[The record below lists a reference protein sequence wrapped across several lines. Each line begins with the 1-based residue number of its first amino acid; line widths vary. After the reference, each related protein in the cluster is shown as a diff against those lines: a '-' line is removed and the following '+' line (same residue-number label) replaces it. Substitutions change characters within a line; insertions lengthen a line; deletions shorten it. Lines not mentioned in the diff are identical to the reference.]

1 MPKRRGRRPPSF
13 LAISDTPSR
22 RRAFV
27 GPLGDDIPS
36 IFPIVAGVLLFI
48 GTMAYAASLVAEK
61 NSYLEIRKASLGL
74 SYLVTERGQM
84 NTEELGTMCDSKL
97 RKYGTNSR
105 VKFIV
110 TLDRQCGGYVFDTDP
125 LAPYD
130 VSAAYGYCSNLDAAA
145 IVASEISARSPV
157 ILNYPV
163 AVPCPNADSPTEGF
177 GIINVI
183 VWR

>member
-1 MPKRRGRRPPSF
+1 MK
-13 LAISDTPSR
+13 TR

-48 GTMAYAASLVAEK
+48 STMAYAASLVAEK

-74 SYLVTERGQM
+74 SYLVSARGQM
-84 NTEELGTMCDSKL
+84 TKADLEAICEDKL

-105 VKFIV
+105 VKFLV
-110 TLDRQCGGYVFDTDP
+110 TLNRECGGYVFDTDP
-125 LAPYD
+125 LAPYA
-130 VSAAYGYCSNLDAAA
+130 VSAAYGYCSNLDDAA
-145 IVASEISARSPV
+145 IVGSEISARSPV
-157 ILNYPV
+157 VLNYPV
-163 AVPCPNADSPTEGF
+163 AVPCPEEESPTEGF
-177 GIINVI
+177 GMINVI